1 MYRVNGFNKMI
12 NIYVDADSC
21 PVKQEVLKVSM
32 RHGLEVYMVSN
43 QWTTQ
48 VMGAK
53 VHKILVPAG
62 SDAADDWIVQHI
74 AKNDIA
80 ITADILLAQR
90 CVNLGAYVISP
101 QGKRFTEENI
111 GITVAVRDLNAHLR
125 ETGEIFSYNH
135 SFSKQDRSRFLQELE
150 SAIQKIKLH

>member
-1 MYRVNGFNKMI
+1 MI

-48 VMGAK
+48 IMGAK
-53 VHKILVPAG
+53 VYKILVPAG

-101 QGKRFTEENI
+101 QGKKFTEENI

-125 ETGEIFSYNH
+125 ETGEIFSYNQ